1 MSNSFPQL
9 GSQLINIFFTFI
21 VIVFTLRLLMAFF
34 STSAHNPI
42 TQSIIK
48 ISRPI
53 LGVFFFIP
61 NISKFELSSFFVIS
75 LSHFLNNFI
84 RFFLEGKDIFINGP
98 VPVIVYSIISSIF
111 SILNALMYIFII
123 LAISSWFVQSP
134 QSNRNP
140 ALDIIYQITTPILFF
155 VKRVVPTA
163 VGVIDFSVIIVL
175 FLILLMKNILHI
187 IF

>member
-9 GSQLINIFFTFI
+9 GSQLIDIFFTFI
-21 VIVFTLRLLMAFF
+21 VFVFTLRLLMAFF

-53 LGVFFFIP
+53 LKVFFFIP
-61 NISKFELSSFFVIS
+61 NINKFELASFFVIS
-75 LSHFLNNFI
+75 FSHFMNKFI
-84 RFFLEGKDIFINGP
+84 IKFLTGKDIIFYSPIIIESIRDSIN
-98 VPVIVYSIISSIF
+98 
-111 SILNALMYIFII
+111 SILNVLTTIFII

-134 QSNRNP
+134 QSNRNA

-155 VKRVVPTA
+155 VKRIVPTA

-175 FLILLMKNILHI
+175 FLILLLKNIVHI